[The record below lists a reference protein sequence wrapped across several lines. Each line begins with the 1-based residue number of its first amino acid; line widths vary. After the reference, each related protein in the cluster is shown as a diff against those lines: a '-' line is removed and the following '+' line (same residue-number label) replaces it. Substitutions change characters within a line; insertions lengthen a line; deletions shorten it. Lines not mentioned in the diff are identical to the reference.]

1 MRFSARSPSREKN
14 DANAY
19 VTGHSNSGAGSDIP
33 IGWPYNP
40 STWFERLWLVAAA
53 LVGFAVSGYLA
64 LYQLGYFSEVWEPLF
79 GTGSAEVLHSAL
91 SRLPPIPDAAL
102 GQRRIWS
109 MEYWEEAG
117 AFRRVNRHHWYIGG
131 LSDFGP
137 DAATDRQRAG

>member
-1 MRFSARSPSREKN
+1 MRFSARSPSRETN

-40 STWFERLWLVAAA
+40 STWFGRLWLVAAA

-79 GTGSAEVLHSAL
+79 RHRQCRGSALRSVAT
-91 SRLPPIPDAAL
+91 
-102 GQRRIWS
+102 
-109 MEYWEEAG
+109 
-117 AFRRVNRHHWYIGG
+117 
-131 LSDFGP
+131 
-137 DAATDRQRAG
+137 ATDPRCRARAAAYLVDGVLGGGWSL